1 MPRNVNPA
9 SITVGAGIAP
19 QGTVEDNSL
28 RHPQRDVEPLR
39 AHLLDPNN
47 AHMASAIGIVDAG
60 GYYSS
65 TDVEGAL
72 QELGGGGAAGRHNGL
87 VIGGT
92 FTSGPGLLTL
102 DTPTVVLIGGVAAP
116 FGGAT
121 VVLPPSVT
129 RYVWIDP
136 TTSTLTASA
145 VLPPV
150 SSEPILIA
158 KVTTDGGA
166 NVTSSQDAR
175 FFVANLD
182 RKVDYTLRS
191 DGSAVNDASEA
202 CFVTLDAALFWLENY
217 VATAQERKA
226 LVLVRGEHTI
236 SNTVVVPAGVP
247 NIEFRGEGAATF
259 ATGAALA
266 PMFNVSGTVGLTFTG
281 ITFRC
286 DHAGSTAI
294 RTTTGALACSNVTVQ
309 NCRFTVGGSTWD
321 AGVVLNAA
329 TPAIQ
334 QGHRVLNSQ
343 FTVNNNG
350 VLIASAVDCVV
361 RDCTFTGTSAA
372 SSSAVTLARIVPNG
386 ENCVVE
392 NVKVVSGFDTPFNI
406 TTYTSTL
413 RDSQASGGGSV
424 VGGIGTVVDGCAFSG
439 ITDTTAG
446 LSISPSAV
454 GGAVVSNT
462 SVSTTTVWAAPDN
475 PTGIRVA
482 GNGVVVT
489 GCTVSGFYNVAGNN
503 GAGVR
508 VVGSLDN
515 KVTDTDISDCHTG
528 VEVLVGAE
536 GAVVEGCTIV
546 ARVRGI
552 YSDVNSPGTS
562 VANTTISLDATT
574 GLTGIVLEG
583 VSPSVVGCQIKTTR
597 PLNNYLVGEVPAGIL
612 CGSPLLN
619 GPYTITGCTFTNF
632 YNTVGQVGGGVVYT
646 EGVNGLSVTGCIFN
660 EGGVGA
666 ISPAAT
672 LLANVTVTGCQFD
685 TATAGV
691 ENPGV
696 TLSVGVDLYNVSVS
710 GCTFEF
716 SNTTTRAAVKVQGN
730 TVTGVIVAD
739 CTYRAGGGATPQF
752 VDVVATSAGEG
763 VSVTGNTVKYSG
775 LAPVLGVLDVLGV
788 ENLVVANN
796 SFSSFAVATAK
807 SLVTNAKQVDY
818 TGNTV
823 LNMNGIDLVAV
834 NGFAPTLRTTGNTF
848 DGGNDTTAYGIRVV
862 PFNAALSLEGL
873 VATGNT
879 FRGVLDGVRLTNS
892 LNNLSLSDI
901 VISDNSFG
909 SCRHGILMG
918 DVLQLKGMNTTGNH
932 FSVYNHAFFFNNGGT
947 GTVSLLNFSGNT
959 VVQSNFVNPPVGD
972 ALCYVQVNDATNL
985 SVTGNTF
992 DHVGDVGA
1000 VSVYATNA
1008 SGVQVEENT
1017 TTSTTSAAYRPIT
1030 VSLSPTASLTLGLSV
1045 SRNRITHLGN
1055 GLPAIF
1061 LNVGMVTPN
1070 NTVSEVRM
1078 DGNNV
1083 FAVPGAIVGD
1093 NGVECAIGA
1102 GVIANCPIMR
1112 GISLCHNT
1120 VRSTGEGVRFYA
1132 FNPERVQDVLVCH
1145 NTSLGPT
1152 DSTSDGAITVSL
1164 AFVGFPPPA
1173 PTATAYASNV
1183 TVSHNTVRD
1192 CSAAAGISVRSLI
1205 PMSNLSVDDNSLW
1218 GIGSVGSTNGN
1229 INVFLSNDAGAPTY
1243 NVATNVSVSRN
1254 KIVPTSATA
1263 VNYAT
1268 YAIFLDSN
1276 AGVNSTGMNISVNDN
1291 EIAYHDGGGIGI
1303 GFDYNLIENLSVS
1316 GNKVNA
1322 VNGQAIFVDTNTV
1335 KGLNVSHNLVEK
1347 ALLTGLAGDATIE
1360 VATANG
1366 GGFVLS
1372 GNRLGT
1378 VSRRG
1383 IFVNGTG
1390 AVGSLDNLTVTG
1402 NIVDFTGGA
1411 GASEEGLYTY
1421 WTRSVYGVTV
1431 TGNTVSGAETGIY
1444 IDGGL
1449 GSSLNLTPSD
1459 VKRVAVTGNT
1469 VSATNYGVWVSN
1481 HTTNSGLGTANLT
1494 DVAVTGNVITSVTTG
1509 GAMSYGVLVDTVF
1522 GTLNKVTVSGNTV
1535 DAGTTS
1541 TGSCITVDANDAVPT
1556 QVSVTDNSTVNGYR
1570 GVYALGNG
1578 TERFSEFSVCRNRV
1592 LDADSIGIH
1601 VTGMAS
1607 LRNLAVDDNS
1617 VQNVDL
1623 VPLAFSGQGI
1633 TVNSSNIQNNTFNV
1647 SVSGNTIDSTQGQG
1661 ILLQLLRSASNP
1673 EVRNVTVSNNRI
1685 SNWNDGGLYTTLVPA
1700 ITVNTSISGANAH
1713 ALYNLN
1719 VSNNNCM
1726 NATDDYVSGF
1736 SFSLDEKTRQV
1747 VFAHNQV
1754 LLDNQTNAAAM
1765 AWTFTNTGGS
1775 VPKDFSFMGNQFRNT
1790 NKVGPTYTG
1799 ATADSVTFYGNIG
1812 SCSIANLALTD
1823 FWTTFAATYFTTVIP
1838 AVIANH
1844 NIDDGT

>member
-102 DTPTVVLIGGVAAP
+102 DTPTVVLIGGAAVS

-182 RKVDYTLRS
+182 RKLDYTLRS
-191 DGSAVNDASEA
+191 DGTAVNDASEA

-226 LVLVRGEHTI
+226 LVLVRGTHTI
-236 SNTVVVPAGVP
+236 SSTVAVPSGIP

-286 DHAGSTAI
+286 DHAGSVAI
-294 RTTTGALACSNVTVQ
+294 RTATGALACSNVTVQ

-350 VLIASAVDCVV
+350 VLITSAVDCVV

-372 SSSAVTLARIVPNG
+372 FSSAVTLARIVPNG

-392 NVKVVSGFDTPFNI
+392 NVKVVSGFGTPFNI

-424 VGGIGTVVDGCAFSG
+424 VGGVRTVVDGCAFSG

-508 VVGSLDN
+508 LVGSLDN
-515 KVTDTDISDCHTG
+515 KVTDTDISNCHTG

-536 GAVVEGCTIV
+536 GAVVEGCTIA

-552 YSDVNSPGTS
+552 YSDVNSSGTS

-612 CGSPLLN
+612 CGSALPN

-660 EGGVGA
+660 EGGVFGT
-666 ISPAAT
+666 PAAT
-672 LLANVTVTGCQFD
+672 LLANVTVTGCQFY
-685 TATAGV
+685 TAIAGV

-696 TLSVGVDLYNVSVS
+696 TLSVGVDLYNVGVS

-716 SNTTTRAAVKVQGN
+716 SNITTRAAVKVQGN
-730 TVTGVIVAD
+730 TVRGAIVAD

-752 VDVVATSAGEG
+752 VDVVANSTGEG
-763 VSVTGNTVKYSG
+763 VAVTGNTVKYSG
-775 LAPVLGVLDVLGV
+775 PAPVLGVLNVLGV
-788 ENLVVANN
+788 SNLVVANN
-796 SFSSFAVATAK
+796 SFNSIAVATAK
-807 SLVTNAKQVDY
+807 SLVTDAKQVGY

-823 LNMNGIDLVAV
+823 LNMNGITLV
-834 NGFAPTLRTTGNTF
+834 NITGFFPLFTATGNTF
-848 DGGNDTTAYGIRVV
+848 DGGNNAAAVGIQLTSAAGGMAIADTTLADNTFASCLHAVRFVNTIGTLTTERFILSGNNFVDCRYGVTLDVV
-862 PFNAALSLEGL
+862 AANGF
-873 VATGNT
+873 VAEGNT
-879 FRGVLDGVRLTNS
+879 FVISDYALYQSNAACIGKNIKVDGNLVTQTGFVGPVLSSALLQFSGEQV
-892 LNNLSLSDI
+892 LSLS
-901 VISDNSFG
+901 ISQNQVEHEG
-909 SCRHGILMG
+909 SVGAVGLSISGRASE
-918 DVLQLKGMNTTGNH
+918 DV
-932 FSVYNHAFFFNNGGT
+932 SVD
-947 GTVSLLNFSGNT
+947 GNT
-959 VVQSNFVNPPVGD
+959 VRNENNTMVAPIAVSLTVSNAATP
-972 ALCYVQVNDATNL
+972 QVNN
-985 SVTGNTF
+985 
-992 DHVGDVGA
+992 
-1000 VSVYATNA
+1000 
-1008 SGVQVEENT
+1008 
-1017 TTSTTSAAYRPIT
+1017 
-1030 VSLSPTASLTLGLSV
+1030 VSLSRNKVNHFGGGYAAVGLTLTGNIVGAANVFSNVHMDDNLVVVVQNTSNNLGVWLRGMVGGVGVTPTLRGASLCRNTVVAYGPSVECTTSEFLVTENVLMCDNTAS
-1045 SRNRITHLGN
+1045 
-1055 GLPAIF
+1055 
-1061 LNVGMVTPN
+1061 
-1070 NTVSEVRM
+1070 
-1078 DGNNV
+1078 
-1083 FAVPGAIVGD
+1083 
-1093 NGVECAIGA
+1093 
-1102 GVIANCPIMR
+1102 
-1112 GISLCHNT
+1112 
-1120 VRSTGEGVRFYA
+1120 
-1132 FNPERVQDVLVCH
+1132 
-1145 NTSLGPT
+1145 
-1152 DSTSDGAITVSL
+1152 
-1164 AFVGFPPPA
+1164 
-1173 PTATAYASNV
+1173 ASNV
-1183 TVSHNTVRD
+1183 G
-1192 CSAAAGISVRSLI
+1192 AAGVFYFKNEYGGAIPVGAKVSNVSLCRNAVRNGVAAYAVRVDCEASVFNMAL
-1205 PMSNLSVDDNSLW
+1205 DDNHVQDHGGAALTA
-1218 GIGSVGSTNGN
+1218 GFNNASVQ
-1229 INVFLSNDAGAPTY
+1229 
-1243 NVATNVSVSRN
+1243 
-1254 KIVPTSATA
+1254 
-1263 VNYAT
+1263 
-1268 YAIFLDSN
+1268 
-1276 AGVNSTGMNISVNDN
+1276 
-1291 EIAYHDGGGIGI
+1291 
-1303 GFDYNLIENLSVS
+1303 NLSVS
-1316 GNKVNA
+1316 GNKVQTVA
-1322 VNGQAIFVDTNTV
+1322 GSAIFVGNAATV
-1335 KGLNVSHNLVEK
+1335 NGLNVSNNLIQTVEGSAIFVGNTDVVNGLNVSDNLIQQ
-1347 ALLTGLAGDATIE
+1347 ALVSGGIPGEATIE
-1360 VATANG
+1360 VSLNG
-1366 GGFVLS
+1366 GNGFVFS
-1372 GNRLGT
+1372 GNRLGVT
-1378 VSRRG
+1378 SRKGIYVS
-1383 IFVNGTG
+1383 G
-1390 AVGSLDNLTVTG
+1390 ATASSQLESASFTG
-1402 NIVDFTGGA
+1402 NTVDFTGGA
-1411 GASEEGLYTY
+1411 GAPEEGIYVFWQHLLAT
-1421 WTRSVYGVTV
+1421 VTA
-1431 TGNTVSGAETGIY
+1431 TGNTVRGADAGIY

-1449 GSSLNLTPSD
+1449 PTSLGIPSS
-1459 VKRVAVTGNT
+1459 VRGVAVTGNSIT
-1469 VSATNYGVWVSN
+1469 ADTYGVWVSN
-1481 HTTNSGLGTANLT
+1481 HTTNGGGG
-1494 DVAVTGNVITSVTTG
+1494 VATLDGVVVSNNTIAPILAS

-1522 GTLNKVTVSGNTV
+1522 GTLNKVTVLGNTV

-1570 GVYALGNG
+1570 GVFVLGNG

-1617 VQNVDL
+1617 VQNVDAL
-1623 VPLAFSGQGI
+1623 PFTGQGI
-1633 TVNSSNIQNNTFNV
+1633 SVNSNNIQNESLNV
-1647 SVSGNTIDSTQGQG
+1647 SVSGNSVSNTQGQG
-1661 ILLQLLRSASNP
+1661 ILLQLLRSANNP
-1673 EVRNVTVSNNRI
+1673 EMRNVSVCNNRI
-1685 SNWNDGGLYTTLVPA
+1685 SDWNDGGLYTTLVPA
-1700 ITVNTSISGANAH
+1700 ITVNTSTSGANAH

-1747 VFAHNQV
+1747 AFAHNQV
-1754 LLDNQTNAAAM
+1754 LLNNQANAAAM
-1765 AWTFTNTGGS
+1765 AWTFTNTGGD
-1775 VPKDFSFMGNQFRNT
+1775 VPLDFSFMGNQFRNT
-1790 NKVGPTYTG
+1790 NGAVPVYTG
-1799 ATADSVTFYGNIG
+1799 ATAKYATFYGNIG
-1812 SCSIANLALTD
+1812 SAVN
-1823 FWTTFAATYFTTVIP
+1823 FWTTFATSWSVYVPNAAIGT
-1838 AVIANH
+1838 H
-1844 NIDDGT
+1844 NIDNGTV